1 MGFSH
6 GGAEVVTLLNS
17 TGFASE
23 AASGCAGDAGVEC
36 LLV

>member
-6 GGAEVVTLLNS
+6 GRAEVATLLNS
-17 TGFASE
+17 TDFASE
-23 AASGCAGDAGVEC
+23 VASGCAGDAGVEC